1 MAFTSGNPPVG
12 SGLDE
17 ADDPDS
23 GRANNHGF
31 EGLAI
36 STVCCLLVML
46 LFQSCVSIA
55 SSPCMVLGLRDEVG
69 VLQNTLKNVVCSIP
83 I

>member
-1 MAFTSGNPPVG
+1 MTVAIRPPQSLVPYTDGELAFTSGNPPVG

-36 STVCCLLVML
+36 STVCCLLVIYH
-46 LFQSCVSIA
+46 VSF
-55 SSPCMVLGLRDEVG
+55 SFFTLHGVG
-69 VLQNTLKNVVCSIP
+69 IER
-83 I
+83 

>member
-1 MAFTSGNPPVG
+1 MTVAIRPSQSLVPYTDGELAFTSGNPPVG

-36 STVCCLLVML
+36 STVCCLLVIH
-46 LFQSCVSIA
+46 FSRSCNSLPFFPLHDMRIA
-55 SSPCMVLGLRDEVG
+55 
-69 VLQNTLKNVVCSIP
+69 
-83 I
+83 